1 MFCVMALMMTACTSF
16 KTASNNVVVAECV
29 NSNIKPSRPDDV
41 MMVDN
46 SLEMSSLLTDEQV
59 KSGLS
64 KSEVT
69 RLVITLSYE
78 LKQEKTRTLYF
89 RKYISNLQSTGVIEK

>member
-1 MFCVMALMMTACTSF
+1 MTACTSS

-29 NSNIKPSRPDDV
+29 NSNIKPSRPDDT

-46 SLEMSSLLTDEQV
+46 SLDMSSLLTDKQIN
-59 KSGLS
+59 SGLS

-69 RLVITLSYE
+69 RLVTTLSYE